1 MNSTFTF
8 SELKF
13 FCLRFIAIFF
23 LLVAV
28 FGAIIHYDKS
38 ASEEAEKSNIR
49 VQQKALLEGKK
60 QYIEWVMG
68 SVVRETALL
77 SDIMEARKVYDV
89 VALLPVAKRDVEL
102 TRLSTILETVSQR
115 KEVYDQLRYLDLEGN
130 EVVRIN
136 FNDGHSQVVP
146 TEQLQNKSHRYY
158 FNKALQLGCRKIYV
172 SPLDLNVEHGQ
183 IEVPLKP
190 MIRLATPVFDEKGQK
205 RGIVVV
211 NYLAKY
217 LMEGM
222 ALFNLDMG
230 TNYMLLNKDGY
241 FLFNKQH
248 RNSEFAFMYNQRSD
262 ETIYSAFP
270 ELAEKIR
277 NMSTG
282 QIETDKG
289 IMTIESVGA
298 VDRINP
304 YCFQDYHVSE
314 NSSTAWKLVSY
325 VDFSERKDIVSS
337 QYERK
342 WLMQVGVVLSIIL
355 AYFIARFQL
364 RAFADNQ
371 RIHYLAHHDS
381 LTGLVNRGAFQNQA
395 TNTLDQN
402 SKAGKM
408 VCLIYL
414 DLDGFKFINDEYGHS
429 AGDKTLIHVASVMHR
444 VFGSKALLARLGG
457 DEFAI
462 LLSSQE
468 HMQNP
473 EHYAASLIQL
483 IQDPIEVLPGTFH
496 QVTTSIGGCY
506 TKGQDCTLDELM
518 HQADMAMYEAKKSG
532 KNRYYF
538 IK

>member
-102 TRLSTILETVSQR
+102 TRLSTILEAVSQR

-158 FNKALQLGCRKIYV
+158 FNRALQLGCRKIYV

-241 FLFNKQH
+241 FLFNKQ
-248 RNSEFAFMYNQRSD
+248 RRDSEFAFMYNQRSD

-270 ELAEKIR
+270 ELAEQIH
-277 NMSTG
+277 NTSTG

-402 SKAGKM
+402 LKAGKM

-429 AGDKTLIHVASVMHR
+429 AGDKTLIHVASVMDR
-444 VFGSKALLARLGG
+444 VFGIKALLARLGG

>member
-1 MNSTFTF
+1 MNPAFTF

-13 FCLRFIAIFF
+13 FCLRFVAIFF
-23 LLVAV
+23 LLVTV

-77 SDIMEARKVYDV
+77 SDIMEARQVYNMV
-89 VALLPVAKRDVEL
+89 ELLPEAKRDVEL
-102 TRLSTILETVSQR
+102 ARLSTILEAVSQR

-146 TEQLQNKSHRYY
+146 EEQLQNKRHRYY

-190 MIRLATPVFDEKGQK
+190 MIRLATPVFDEEGKK
-205 RGIVVV
+205 RGIVMV

-241 FLFNKQH
+241 FLFNKEH
-248 RNSEFAFMYNQRSD
+248 RDTEFAFMYDHRSD
-262 ETIYSAFP
+262 ETIYNRFP
-270 ELAEKIR
+270 DLAEQIR
-277 NMSTG
+277 NTLSG

-325 VDFSERKDIVSS
+325 VDFSERKEIASS

-342 WLMQVGVVLSIIL
+342 WLMQVGVVMSIIL

-364 RAFADNQ
+364 RAFVDNQ
-371 RIHYLAHHDS
+371 RIHHLAHHDS
-381 LTGLVNRGAFQNQA
+381 LTGLLNRAAFQTGA
-395 TNTLDQN
+395 TETISQ
-402 SKAGKM
+402 SVKTGKK
-408 VCLIYL
+408 VCLVYL
-414 DLDGFKFINDEYGHS
+414 DLDGFKFINDEYGHA
-429 AGDKTLIHVASVMHR
+429 AGDKTLEHVASVMNR
-444 VFGSKALLARLGG
+444 IFGSKALLARLGG

-483 IQDPIEVLPGTFH
+483 IQDPIEVLPDIFH

-506 TKGQDCTLDELM
+506 TKGQNCTLEELM
-518 HQADMAMYEAKKSG
+518 HQADMAMYEAKKAG
-532 KNRYYF
+532 KNRYFF
-538 IK
+538 IE

>member
-1 MNSTFTF
+1 MNPAFTF

-13 FCLRFIAIFF
+13 FCLRFVAIFF
-23 LLVAV
+23 LLVTV

-102 TRLSTILETVSQR
+102 TRLSTILEAVSQR

-241 FLFNKQH
+241 FLFNKQ
-248 RNSEFAFMYNQRSD
+248 RRDSEFAFMYSQRSD

-270 ELAEKIR
+270 ELAEQIH
-277 NMSTG
+277 NTSTG

>member
-102 TRLSTILETVSQR
+102 TRLSTILEAVSQR

-241 FLFNKQH
+241 FLFNKQ
-248 RNSEFAFMYNQRSD
+248 RRDSEFAFMYSQRSD

-270 ELAEKIR
+270 ELAEQIH
-277 NMSTG
+277 NTSTG

-289 IMTIESVGA
+289 IMTIESVGT

-304 YCFQDYHVSE
+304 YCFQDHHVSE

-496 QVTTSIGGCY
+496 QVTTSIGGCC

>member
-1 MNSTFTF
+1 MNPAFTF

-13 FCLRFIAIFF
+13 FCLRFVAIFF
-23 LLVAV
+23 LLVTV

-77 SDIMEARKVYDV
+77 SDIMEARQVYNMV
-89 VALLPVAKRDVEL
+89 ELLPEAKRDVEL
-102 TRLSTILETVSQR
+102 ARLSTILEAVSQR

-146 TEQLQNKSHRYY
+146 EEQLQNKRHRYY

-190 MIRLATPVFDEKGQK
+190 MIRLATPVFDEEGKK
-205 RGIVVV
+205 RGIVMV

-241 FLFNKQH
+241 FLFNKEH
-248 RNSEFAFMYNQRSD
+248 RDTEFAFMYDHRSD
-262 ETIYSAFP
+262 ETIYNRFP
-270 ELAEKIR
+270 DLAEQIR
-277 NMSTG
+277 KTLSG

-314 NSSTAWKLVSY
+314 NSSTA
-325 VDFSERKDIVSS
+325 
-337 QYERK
+337 
-342 WLMQVGVVLSIIL
+342 
-355 AYFIARFQL
+355 
-364 RAFADNQ
+364 
-371 RIHYLAHHDS
+371 
-381 LTGLVNRGAFQNQA
+381 
-395 TNTLDQN
+395 
-402 SKAGKM
+402 
-408 VCLIYL
+408 
-414 DLDGFKFINDEYGHS
+414 
-429 AGDKTLIHVASVMHR
+429 
-444 VFGSKALLARLGG
+444 
-457 DEFAI
+457 
-462 LLSSQE
+462 
-468 HMQNP
+468 
-473 EHYAASLIQL
+473 
-483 IQDPIEVLPGTFH
+483 
-496 QVTTSIGGCY
+496 
-506 TKGQDCTLDELM
+506 
-518 HQADMAMYEAKKSG
+518 
-532 KNRYYF
+532 
-538 IK
+538 

>member
-102 TRLSTILETVSQR
+102 TRLSTILEAVSQR

-241 FLFNKQH
+241 FLFNKQ
-248 RNSEFAFMYNQRSD
+248 RRDSEFAFMYNQRSD

-270 ELAEKIR
+270 ELAEQIH
-277 NMSTG
+277 NTSTG

-395 TNTLDQN
+395 TNTLVQN
-402 SKAGKM
+402 LKAGKM

-429 AGDKTLIHVASVMHR
+429 AGDKTLIHVAFVMHR

-462 LLSSQE
+462 LLSAQE
-468 HMQNP
+468 HMQNS

-506 TKGQDCTLDELM
+506 TKGQNCTLDELM

>member
-102 TRLSTILETVSQR
+102 TRLSTILEAVSQR

-241 FLFNKQH
+241 FLFNKQ
-248 RNSEFAFMYNQRSD
+248 RRDSEFAFMYNQRSD

>member
-28 FGAIIHYDKS
+28 FGAIIYYDKS

-102 TRLSTILETVSQR
+102 TRLSTILEAVSQR
-115 KEVYDQLRYLDLEGN
+115 KEVYDQLRYLDMEGN

-241 FLFNKQH
+241 FLFNKQ
-248 RNSEFAFMYNQRSD
+248 RRDSEFAFMYNQRSD

>member
-102 TRLSTILETVSQR
+102 TRLSTILEAVSQR

-483 IQDPIEVLPGTFH
+483 IQDPMEVLPGTFH

>member
-1 MNSTFTF
+1 MNPAFTF

-13 FCLRFIAIFF
+13 FCLRFVAIFF
-23 LLVAV
+23 LLVTV

-102 TRLSTILETVSQR
+102 TRLSTILEAVSQR

-241 FLFNKQH
+241 FLFNKQ
-248 RNSEFAFMYNQRSD
+248 RRDSEFAFMYSQRSD

-270 ELAEKIR
+270 ELAEQIH
-277 NMSTG
+277 NTSTG

-342 WLMQVGVVLSIIL
+342 WLMQVGVVMSIIL

>member
-1 MNSTFTF
+1 MNPTLTF
-8 SELKF
+8 SVVKF
-13 FCLRFIAIFF
+13 FCLRFVALFF
-23 LLVAV
+23 LLVTV
-28 FGAIIHYDKS
+28 FGGIIHYDKS
-38 ASEEAEKSNIR
+38 ASEKAEKSNIR
-49 VQQKALLEGKK
+49 VEQKALLEGKK

-77 SDIMEARKVYDV
+77 SDIMTARRVYEV
-89 VALLPVAKRDVEL
+89 VELLPDAKREAEL
-102 TRLSTILETVSQR
+102 TRLSTILEAVSQR
-115 KEVYDQLRYLDLEGN
+115 KEVYDQLRYLDMDGN

-136 FNDGHSQVVP
+136 FNDGHAKVVSKD
-146 TEQLQNKSHRYY
+146 QLQNKRHRYY
-158 FNKALQLGCRKIYV
+158 FSKALQLGCRKIYV

-190 MIRLATPVFDEKGQK
+190 MIRLATPVYDDAGEK

-241 FLFNKQH
+241 FLFNKQN
-248 RNSEFAFMYNQRSD
+248 RESEFAFMYNHRKD
-262 ETIYSAFP
+262 ETIYNAFP
-270 ELAEKIR
+270 QLANEIR
-277 NMSTG
+277 DTLSG
-282 QIETDKG
+282 QIESENG

-304 YCFQDYHVSE
+304 YCFQEYHVSE

-325 VDFSERKDIVSS
+325 VDFADRKEISGS

-364 RAFADNQ
+364 RAFIDNQ
-371 RIHYLAHHDS
+371 RIHHLAHHDS
-381 LTGLVNRGAFQNQA
+381 LTGLLNRAAFQAGA
-395 TNTLDQN
+395 TETISQ
-402 SKAGKM
+402 SVKAGKKA
-408 VCLIYL
+408 CLVYL
-414 DLDGFKFINDEYGHS
+414 DLDGFKFINDEYGHA
-429 AGDKTLIHVASVMHR
+429 AGDKTLEHVASVMNR
-444 VFGSKALLARLGG
+444 IFGSKALLARLGG

-483 IQDPIEVLPGTFH
+483 IQDPIEVLPDTFH

-506 TKGQDCTLDELM
+506 TKGQDCTLEELM
-518 HQADMAMYEAKKSG
+518 HQADMAMYEAKKAG
-532 KNRYYF
+532 KNRYFF
-538 IK
+538 IQ